1 MVNRI
6 SAAIAKARARS
17 EGAQTPGGRVS
28 RLPLPAADEAW
39 AGLPVHVTNARHL
52 ARNRIVTL
60 EAGDAAMPFDVLRT
74 RMLKE
79 MRSHGWRRIA
89 ITSPDAGCGKS
100 TLAANLALS
109 LARQT
114 ELRSVLIELDLRRP
128 SLAGLFGVARP
139 AQFARAL
146 TGEIEAV
153 EALQRIGPNLALGLN
168 ARAVKGATELLQAP
182 GVAGMLDRMERLL
195 GPAVML
201 FDLPPMLRGD
211 DTLAFLDKV
220 DCGLLVVEAEVT
232 PIQDVDRCEQELA
245 RGTTV
250 LGVVLN
256 KLRHVEAS
264 YGYGRGYG
272 YG

>member
-6 SAAIAKARARS
+6 SAAIAKARARG
-17 EGAQTPGGRVS
+17 EAPERNDGRVT

-39 AGLPVHVTNARHL
+39 AGLRPHVPNARHL

-60 EAGDAAMPFDVLRT
+60 EGGDAAMPFDILRT

-79 MRSHGWRRIA
+79 MRSHGWRRVA
-89 ITSPDAGCGKS
+89 ITSPDAGCGKT

-114 ELRSVLIELDLRRP
+114 ELRALLVEIDLRRP
-128 SLAGLFGVARP
+128 ALAGLLGVERP
-139 AQFARAL
+139 PQFSQVLAGEGDPLQAL
-146 TGEIEAV
+146 
-153 EALQRIGPNLALGLN
+153 LRIGPNLALGLN
-168 ARAVKGATELLQAP
+168 AAPVRGATELLQNPRLVEVLKRLEKTLAP
-182 GVAGMLDRMERLL
+182 GL
-195 GPAVML
+195 ML

-220 DCGLLVVEAEVT
+220 DCALLVVEAEVST
-232 PIQDVDRCEQELA
+232 LQTVDQCEQELS
-245 RGTTV
+245 RGTNV

-256 KLRHVEAS
+256 KMRHGEVA
-264 YGYGRGYG
+264 YGYG
-272 YG
+272 